1 MVQAMTPHETH
12 ALLTKN
18 LEVRRDLGVRKGILD
33 LLLEPCNPFEPAKR
47 RLPKKGVGF
56 AAFMALL
63 MLLAFAAFNLW
74 S

>member
-1 MVQAMTPHETH
+1 MVQIMTPHEMH
-12 ALLTKN
+12 ALITKN
-18 LEVRRDLGVRKGILD
+18 LDGRRDLGVRKGILD

-47 RLPKKGVGF
+47 RLPKKGV
-56 AAFMALL
+56 AFMACMALL